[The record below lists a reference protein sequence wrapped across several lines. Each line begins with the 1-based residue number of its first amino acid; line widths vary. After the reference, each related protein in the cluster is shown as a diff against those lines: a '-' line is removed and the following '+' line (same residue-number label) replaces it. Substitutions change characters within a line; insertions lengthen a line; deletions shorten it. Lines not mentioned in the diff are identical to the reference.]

1 MFFSEI
7 SLSFCTVYALQKL
20 VVHVS
25 LFTWKSVSVNWRS
38 WQGYQF
44 AVCVRSSSHN
54 YSGVRASQHCYCS
67 IYRCTVW
74 PAVAHDFTAGNR
86 VTSSEWLHACFF
98 LHICMKDFCTAV
110 AFLEIISVYFPVQK
124 HLRPLGKQ
132 NLQNRRSFTMWILAG
147 FFHVCFVSSVSFM
160 WLMREI

>member
-25 LFTWKSVSVNWRS
+25 LFTWESVSVNWRS

-44 AVCVRSSSHN
+44 AVCVRCSSHN

-67 IYRCTVW
+67 IYLCTVW

-86 VTSSEWLHACFF
+86 VTSSMSGYMPVFPSHLHEGLLYCS
-98 LHICMKDFCTAV
+98 C
-110 AFLEIISVYFPVQK
+110 ISGNYFSSLYKNTWDLLV
-124 HLRPLGKQ
+124 
-132 NLQNRRSFTMWILAG
+132 NRTCRTG
-147 FFHVCFVSSVSFM
+147 VVSLCGSWQDSSMFALSQVSVFM

>member
-86 VTSSEWLHACFF
+86 VTSSEWLHAC
-98 LHICMKDFCTAV
+98 L
-110 AFLEIISVYFPVQK
+110 
-124 HLRPLGKQ
+124 
-132 NLQNRRSFTMWILAG
+132 SFTFAWRT
-147 FFHVCFVSSVSFM
+147 FVLQLHFWKLFQFISPYKNTWDLLVNRTCRTGVVSLCGSWQDFSMFALSQVSV
-160 WLMREI
+160 LCG

>member
-20 VVHVS
+20 VVNVS

-86 VTSSEWLHACFF
+86 VTSSEWLHACF
-98 LHICMKDFCTAV
+98 
-110 AFLEIISVYFPVQK
+110 
-124 HLRPLGKQ
+124 
-132 NLQNRRSFTMWILAG
+132 SFTFAWRT
-147 FFHVCFVSSVSFM
+147 FVLQLHFWKLFQFISLYKNTWDLLVNRTCRTGVVSLCGSWQDSSMFALSQVSV
-160 WLMREI
+160 LCG